1 MRSLSGTLLEAQRS
15 ASGSPYVRVEVV
27 ERVGGVARLMW
38 ERIYQGGEG
47 DCFHAAATADMSG
60 TGYIYRMMVDPDTG
74 ECKYQRVEASEDGEF
89 DTWYSYSPAVDAYA
103 VACCGCDDFQYGFRM
118 FRIDPSGRI
127 YRARYGGAWQSMGDV
142 GGDSTF
148 RLAAAFKAGTGVNA
162 NVVLYSDGAD
172 VYLAACDIGGSGWG
186 AFNKWTNASLNSIT
200 GLAVCYA
207 GDYNVV
213 LAGVDAD
220 GRAGVWQCVYGDGY
234 SAAVGTWSALRP
246 ITTASPGSDISFH
259 FPSLDYPDV
268 FRCFYVEAYAG
279 DEAYSRPYWSHSLPA
294 ADFISNLWREPV
306 PFNLD
311 SDYGVALGYHGSC
324 AWLSRPG
331 GVWRAPLVPASV
343 ELTADVVQ
351 VKASAKPCGGG
362 VEIALRNDDGRYNG
376 IGEQG
381 NYEAIKE
388 GSEILLS
395 FGYRTPAG
403 EETGGLEPASWIAG
417 WEYVTRGGS
426 SRLELR
432 AADGWSLLERWIAR
446 NQKTWEAGTSNVFQI
461 LAWIFARAGLEL
473 SSFSSSSAMVDN
485 YPAFTINPGMN
496 GKQAVMR
503 LLARLPDV
511 IFFVGD
517 CGYIVNPTAAEAS
530 DYSYGD
536 PADNFHAIH
545 EALTRSS
552 IPAINRAQAEGP
564 AHLSED
570 FDWSTIALVNDI
582 VDYAN
587 DVYLTT
593 QAKADARSAAM
604 LRKAAVFTDRGHI
617 TTLMNCGQDL
627 FDVVKIT
634 CPEAGLSATYRR
646 VIGLTKRYTRNKPV
660 YTTRLELGER

>member
-89 DTWYSYSPAVDAYA
+89 DTWYSYSPSVDAYA

-234 SAAVGTWSALRP
+234 SAAVGTWTSLQEIA
-246 ITTASPGSDISFH
+246 IAEANSGVSFS

-268 FRCFYVEAYAG
+268 FRLFYVESYSG

-331 GVWRAPLVPASV
+331 GVLRAPLVPASV
-343 ELTADVVQ
+343 ELTADVVE
-351 VKASAKPCGGG
+351 VKASTGPFGGG
-362 VEIALRNDDGRYNG
+362 IEIALRNDDGRYNG

-395 FGYRTPAG
+395 FGYRTSAG
-403 EETGGLEPASWIAG
+403 EETGGLEPASWITG

-511 IFFVGD
+511 ILFVGD
-517 CGYIVNPTAAEAS
+517 CGYIKNPAPEETSA
-530 DYSYGD
+530 YSYGAD
-536 PADNFHAIH
+536 HSIIEGRYSTDTPAA
-545 EALTRSS
+545 
-552 IPAINRAQAEGP
+552 NRVQVYGDGVVT
-564 AHLSED
+564 ED
-570 FDWSTIALVNDI
+570 WDWGRIALVHDRLAQ
-582 VDYAN
+582 VG
-587 DVYLTT
+587 DVNLDSAALAHQRG
-593 QAKADARSAAM
+593 QAVLREAQRSASG
-604 LRKAAVFTDRGHI
+604 GHI
-617 TTLMNCGQDL
+617 VVPMNCGQDL
-627 FDVVKIT
+627 FDVIAID
-634 CPEAGLSATYRR
+634 CPRAGLDGARRR
-646 VIGLTKRYTRNKPV
+646 VAETMRLWVPRESRYTLTIGLEAV
-660 YTTRLELGER
+660 